1 MVPLDF
7 RTWRSNPPR
16 WLGDSVFLAIHRGFG
31 TTALVDISCQ
41 GINGADQNISSL
53 LGSLLPEDFAI
64 FHPRP
69 KMSRAHLTESG
80 DSWTKSVDTSRVPP
94 NSSWSASGVHIRCLP
109 MCLWSPS
116 AWWNADAV
124 KVQGDLQRTWKKVQK
139 CKKQLRSAQSLTIWK
154 WFELFE
160 MRLFDSNLWTSM
172 NTWQYL

>member
-16 WLGDSVFLAIHRGFG
+16 WLGEIEATDSVFLAHRGFG
-31 TTALVDISCQ
+31 TALVIVSCQ
-41 GINGADQNISSL
+41 GCINGADQNISSL

-109 MCLWSPS
+109 MCL
-116 AWWNADAV
+116 
-124 KVQGDLQRTWKKVQK
+124 
-139 CKKQLRSAQSLTIWK
+139 
-154 WFELFE
+154 
-160 MRLFDSNLWTSM
+160 
-172 NTWQYL
+172 